1 MQLAAKSIEALQQLK
16 VDLSARKHTDLQQRF
31 ELLDKYILR
40 EGDLTGKG
48 TAARNLAASGRKDI
62 LRNIEVPIVYT
73 KLDSEVAYQ
82 VGVFLTGFPIF
93 GVVSSAKFQDQAVMM
108 QALMGRDQQRYNWVG
123 ELSLALRDSLSYN
136 ICAVETIWHKQFYT
150 QSAQAGSTS
159 KQAIKYEGNKIKR
172 IDPYNVFW
180 DRSVHPNEVA
190 AKGSYAGYVERYN
203 YVACKDF
210 LQGLNDEHKVFKNI
224 SAALKTSV
232 SNVLY
237 YEPKIRQDSSAANA
251 GWDVFFGFP
260 SATGHSNEAGS
271 YEVLTMYSRLIPR
284 DYGIIAPRAGSPDI
298 YKLIYVNELLVYV
311 ERADADMLPISICQP
326 VDYGH
331 GLEDKGFAE
340 NLTDL
345 QDVGTALQIARMKT
359 MRRAAGDRALYDPTR
374 IDKQHLLSDGPESKI
389 PVKNNQQQK
398 DLQSAY
404 YRIPF
409 EDSLSGVYAQEFA
422 LINSYADDVSGVN
435 RAAQGN
441 FVKGNKTLQEFDTI
455 MSNSR
460 ARSQTRSMLL
470 ESNLFY
476 KIKETLKE
484 NYIKYSISQEVYDRV
499 SKQEVSIDPV
509 QLQSAVLEFK
519 ISDGL
524 LPSTKLLN
532 ADTIQLA
539 LQMFST
545 IPGFAEQYDAAGMAV
560 RLLKGMG
567 MEGLDDFKRQQ
578 PQPGGIPA
586 AGTGAAPAQPAGN
599 PS

>member
-1 MQLAAKSIEALQQLK
+1 MQIASKSIDKLQNLK
-16 VDLSARKHTDLQQRF
+16 SDLNARKHTDLHQRF
-31 ELLDKYILR
+31 ELIDKYIMR

-48 TAARNLAASGRKDI
+48 VTAKRMAAGGRKDI
-62 LRNIEVPIVYT
+62 LRNIEVPIVYS

-93 GVVSSAKFQDQAVMM
+93 GVVSSTKYQDQAVMM
-108 QALMGRDQQRYNWVG
+108 QALMGRDQQLYDWVG
-123 ELSLALRDSLSYN
+123 ELSLALRDSMSYN
-136 ICAVETIWHKQFYT
+136 LCATETIWHRQFYT
-150 QSAQAGSTS
+150 QSAQAGTTN
-159 KQAIKYEGNKIKR
+159 KQAIKYEGNRIKR
-172 IDPYNVFW
+172 LDPYNTFW
-180 DRSVHPNEVA
+180 DRSVKPNEVG
-190 AKGSYAGYVERYN
+190 AKGSYAGYVEEYN

-224 SAALKTSV
+224 SASLKSSV
-232 SNVLY
+232 NEQLY
-237 YEPKIRQDSSAANA
+237 YRPKIRLDTMANDH
-251 GWDVFFGFP
+251 GWDTFFGFP
-260 SATGHSNEAGS
+260 SVSGHSNVDGS
-271 YEVLTMYSRLIPR
+271 YEIVTLYSRLIPR
-284 DYGIIAPRAGSPDI
+284 DYDIIAPRAGSPDV
-298 YKLIYVNELLVYV
+298 YKLIYVNDYLVYV
-311 ERADADMLPISICQP
+311 ERIEADVLPINLCQP

-345 QDVGTALQIARMKT
+345 QDVGTALQIARTKT

-374 IDKQHLLSDGPESKI
+374 IDKQHLLNDGPESKI
-389 PVKNNQQQK
+389 PVKNSQTQK

-409 EDSLSGVYAQEFA
+409 EDSLSGVYANEFN
-422 LINSYADDVSGVN
+422 LINRYADDVSGVN
-435 RAAQGN
+435 QAAQGN

-455 MSNSR
+455 MTNSR

-470 ESNLFY
+470 ESKLFY
-476 KIKETLKE
+476 RIKETLKE
-484 NYIKYSISQEVYDRV
+484 NYIKNSISQEVYDRV
-499 SKQEVSIDPV
+499 TRQEVSIDPV
-509 QLQSAVLEFK
+509 ELQNAVVEFK

-567 MEGLDDFKRQQ
+567 MEGLDDFKR
-578 PQPGGIPA
+578 
-586 AGTGAAPAQPAGN
+586 AAPNTPGAGAQPAAAQPPGN
-599 PS
+599 PG

>member
-1 MQLAAKSIEALQQLK
+1 MQIASKSIDKLQNLK
-16 VDLSARKHTDLQQRF
+16 SDLNARKHTDLHQRF
-31 ELLDKYILR
+31 ELIDKYIMR

-48 TAARNLAASGRKDI
+48 VTAKRMAAGGRKDI
-62 LRNIEVPIVYT
+62 LRNIEVPIVYS

-93 GVVSSAKFQDQAVMM
+93 GVVSSTKYQDQAVMM
-108 QALMGRDQQRYNWVG
+108 QALMGRDQQLYDWVG
-123 ELSLALRDSLSYN
+123 ELSLALRDSMSYN
-136 ICAVETIWHKQFYT
+136 LCATETIWHRQFYT
-150 QSAQAGSTS
+150 QSAQAGTTN
-159 KQAIKYEGNKIKR
+159 KQAIKYEGNRIKR
-172 IDPYNVFW
+172 LDPYNTFW
-180 DRSVHPNEVA
+180 DRSVKPNEVG
-190 AKGSYAGYVERYN
+190 AKGSYAGYVEEYN

-224 SAALKTSV
+224 SASLKSSV
-232 SNVLY
+232 NEQLY
-237 YEPKIRQDSSAANA
+237 YRPKIRLDTMANDH
-251 GWDVFFGFP
+251 GWDTFFGFP
-260 SATGHSNEAGS
+260 SVSGHSNVDGS
-271 YEVLTMYSRLIPR
+271 YEIVTLYSRLIPR
-284 DYGIIAPRAGSPDI
+284 DYDIIAPRAGSPDV
-298 YKLIYVNELLVYV
+298 YKLIYVNDYLVYV
-311 ERADADMLPISICQP
+311 ERIEADVLPINLCQP

-345 QDVGTALQIARMKT
+345 QDVGTALQIARTKT

-374 IDKQHLLSDGPESKI
+374 IDKQHLLNDGPESKI
-389 PVKNNQQQK
+389 PVKNSQTQK

-409 EDSLSGVYAQEFA
+409 EDSLSGVYANEFN
-422 LINSYADDVSGVN
+422 LINRYADDVSGVN
-435 RAAQGN
+435 QAAQGN

-455 MSNSR
+455 MTNSR

-470 ESNLFY
+470 ESKLFY
-476 KIKETLKE
+476 RIKETLKE
-484 NYIKYSISQEVYDRV
+484 NYIKNSISQEVYDRV
-499 SKQEVSIDPV
+499 TRQEVSIDPV
-509 QLQSAVLEFK
+509 ELQNAVVEFK

-567 MEGLDDFKRQQ
+567 MEGLDDFKR
-578 PQPGGIPA
+578 A
-586 AGTGAAPAQPAGN
+586 APNTTGAGAQPAAAQPPGN
-599 PS
+599 PG